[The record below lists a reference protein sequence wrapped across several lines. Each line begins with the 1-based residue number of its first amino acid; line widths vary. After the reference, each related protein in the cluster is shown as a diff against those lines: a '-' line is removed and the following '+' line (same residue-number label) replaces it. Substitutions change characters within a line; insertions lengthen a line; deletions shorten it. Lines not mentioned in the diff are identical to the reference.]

1 VKDMIKRK
9 MKYAEHVLRDW
20 CGVSHLQIL
29 EGYVELKKVGAPRR
43 VWMKDIIE
51 WTCLENMKW

>member
-1 VKDMIKRK
+1 